1 MNNFTKIRL
10 IIKEYLKQIVTIIIF
25 FVALICVGKIISL
38 FFKDNA
44 ILSKPIINK
53 NNTKSVISSN
63 KNPSAKEYDKTQI
76 ITDEFIKSCNSYDFK
91 KAYTYLSSSNKEYF
105 VTYNNFE
112 KYIKKIFNEQKRYEL
127 RAYSNIKDIDIY
139 QLRLFSD
146 ILATGL
152 TKQKF
157 NYLDLKIATKLD
169 KNEPN
174 GIMFNIGGFIK
185 EDKLNDVFEN
195 DDIRID
201 FKKSKILYKSEII
214 EAEIQ
219 NKTNEIMVLKDF
231 NSKIAE
237 ITSQIGT
244 EIRSDLRKTNI
255 IIKPY
260 SKEKIYIEFLKF
272 ADDGKKI
279 NNIKLNDIRFTN
291 EYKEAK
297 SEEDEMK
304 YNKRYTLDIKIRQ
317 NKK

>member
-1 MNNFTKIRL
+1 MSNFTKIRL
-10 IIKEYLKQIVTIIIF
+10 MIKEYLKQIVTVIIF
-25 FVALICVGKIISL
+25 FVAFIFIGKIISL

-53 NNTKSVISSN
+53 DNRKSVISEN
-63 KNPSAKEYDKTQI
+63 KNPSIKEYNKTKI
-76 ITDEFIKSCNSYDFK
+76 ITDEFVKACNSYDFK

-105 VTYNNFE
+105 GTYNNFE
-112 KYIKKIFNEQKRYEL
+112 KYIKKVFNEQKRYEL

-174 GIMFNIGGFIK
+174 NIMFNIGGFIK

-195 DDIRID
+195 DDIRMD
-201 FKKSKILYKSEII
+201 FKNAKILYKSEII
-214 EAEIQ
+214 EVEIQ

-231 NSKIAE
+231 NSKTSE
-237 ITSQIGT
+237 ITSQIGS

-255 IIKPY
+255 IIQPY

-272 ADDGKKI
+272 ADDEKKI

-291 EYKEAK
+291 EYIEAK
-297 SEEDEMK
+297 SEEDEIK